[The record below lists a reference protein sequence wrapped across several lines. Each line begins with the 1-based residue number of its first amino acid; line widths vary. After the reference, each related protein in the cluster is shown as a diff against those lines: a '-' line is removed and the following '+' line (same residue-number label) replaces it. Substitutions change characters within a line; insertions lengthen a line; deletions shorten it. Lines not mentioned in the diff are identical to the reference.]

1 MAIYSNF
8 ESTAVKSIETLE
20 NTVKV
25 VYNSNDSKEYA
36 FDCENVLDFANEL
49 CSVLVDHELG
59 RSGGSVGRFLSRSV
73 KSSVLTPQ

>member
-8 ESTAVKSIETLE
+8 ESTAVKSIETLP

-25 VYNSNDSKEYA
+25 VYNTNESKEYA

-49 CSVLVDHELG
+49 CSVLLDQELG
-59 RSGGSVGRFLSRSV
+59 RSGGSVGRFLHRSI
-73 KSSVLTPQ
+73 SDSVLTPQ

>member
-8 ESTAVKSIETLE
+8 ESTAVKSIETLP

-25 VYNSNDSKEYA
+25 VYNTNESKEYA

-49 CSVLVDHELG
+49 CAVLVDQELG
-59 RSGGSVGRFLSRSV
+59 RSGGFVGRFLHRSI
-73 KSSVLTPQ
+73 SNSVLTPQ